1 MNTNKITD
9 ELVSDVT
16 KSIDELTSMLRYF
29 AAEEKLPE
37 ETLLDLCNLIL
48 TTNKVC
54 RSIYVQAL
62 LRMKLKDLGLDE

>member
-37 ETLLDLCNLIL
+37 E
-48 TTNKVC
+48 
-54 RSIYVQAL
+54 
-62 LRMKLKDLGLDE
+62 

>member
-37 ETLLDLCNLIL
+37 ETLLSLCNLIL
-48 TTNKVC
+48 ATNKVC
-54 RSIYVQAL
+54 RIIYVQAL
-62 LRMKLKDLGLDE
+62 LRRKLKDLGLDE

>member
-9 ELVSDVT
+9 ELVSDVA

-54 RSIYVQAL
+54 RIIYVQAL